1 VPCLILLEHVA
12 SGWHFSPTFSA
23 ITLATRMNQCLI
35 SDLFGVCN
43 FLAVK
48 NAAVKLHLLVL
59 RTVRGC
65 EHLSKA
71 FVILS

>member
-1 VPCLILLEHVA
+1 
-12 SGWHFSPTFSA
+12 
-23 ITLATRMNQCLI
+23 MNQCLI